1 MLKVLNVRTEDNLY
15 FYSRLV
21 TEPSFPINIY
31 VLILNLV
38 YQWKHS
44 DYEKKIE
51 HQKLK
56 TEKTNMFS
64 FKRLIDVCTN
74 FITALPE
81 LQTLKW
87 KALCNRI
94 DIFKSPFYT
103 TITEERKYQLQ
114 AVWLSL
120 KLRKQES
127 QVKEKQ
133 SRWRQP

>member
-1 MLKVLNVRTEDNLY
+1 MLKVLNVRTDDNLY

-21 TEPSFPINIY
+21 TEPSFQINIY
-31 VLILNLV
+31 VLTLNLV
-38 YQWKHS
+38 YQWRHS
-44 DYEKKIE
+44 DYEKKKIE

-64 FKRLIDVCTN
+64 FKGFIGVYTN
-74 FITALPE
+74 FITALPK

-87 KALCNRI
+87 KALCNRV

-103 TITEERKYQLQ
+103 TITAERKYQLQ
-114 AVWLSL
+114 AVWSSL
-120 KLRKQES
+120 RPRKQES

-133 SRWRQP
+133 SLS